1 MMKRLGLSLTVSK
14 ASQEWVDQMSRV
26 PSQNRSAGTILE
38 FEGVSKSLQGTRA
51 LDSVP
56 FSAPAGEVHALVGE
70 NGAGKSALVKIP
82 GGALARDVLQ
92 EVALDP
98 AITYHTSA

>member
-1 MMKRLGLSLTVSK
+1 
-14 ASQEWVDQMSRV
+14 MSRV
-26 PSQNRSAGTILE
+26 PSQNPSAGTILG
-38 FEGVSKSLQGTRA
+38 FEGVSKSFEGTRA
-51 LDSVP
+51 LDAVSFLV
-56 FSAPAGEVHALVGE
+56 PAGEVHALVGE
-70 NGAGKSALVKIP
+70 NGAGKSTLIKIP